1 MNIEDIGI
9 ETFVAPIKRVRLQF
23 HNGHW
28 YVEYQRKA
36 QFLIDG
42 FWWFDD
48 GKYANYL
55 DAKKRVE
62 EIVADGGI
70 KTHRQI
76 TIEHAMKDIE

>member
-1 MNIEDIGI
+1 MDASDLGI
-9 ETFVAPIKRVRLQF
+9 ETFVAPIKRVRVQF
-23 HNGHW
+23 HAGHW

-48 GKYANYL
+48 GVYANYR
-55 DAKKRVE
+55 DALKRAE

-70 KTHRQI
+70 KTHRQV
-76 TIEHAMKDIE
+76 THEFEMKDTD